1 MSRRDLMPPEVQS
14 RARARADLDRAR
26 ARHDETILAA
36 HRAAARVRAL
46 EADLVVAR
54 RALDVAEEDRFQ
66 ALDAFSKALCAAAGT
81 NQANQDDVICTHCGQ
96 TARRDAASWDVS
108 GWFCAPC
115 RTAAGG
121 A

>member
-1 MSRRDLMPPEVQS
+1 MSRRDLVPPEQKS

-66 ALDAFSKALCAAAGT
+66 ALDAFSKALCAAEPT
-81 NQANQDDVICTHCGQ
+81 NQDDVICTHCGQ

-115 RTAAGG
+115 RAAAGG
-121 A
+121 GA